1 MDIKKFKKVSE
12 LVSKIEEVNNNL
24 NQLEGVD
31 GDYYQITVTK
41 RSYYD
46 TYINFYKNKE
56 LKKMIVDNIKS
67 ILKEKKCE
75 LEKELEEAWRD

>member
-31 GDYYQITVTK
+31 GDCYQITITK
-41 RSYYD
+41 GRSYYD

-75 LEKELEEAWRD
+75 LEKELEEA

>member
-31 GDYYQITVTK
+31 GDHYQITIE
-41 RSYYD
+41 SYHGA
-46 TYINFYKNKE
+46 YINFYKNKE

-75 LEKELEEAWRD
+75 LEKELEEA